1 MAKQCEIKS
10 RCNWESPRE
19 HIGNLGNVDGNLMG
33 PHWEHV
39 GRRQKKTK
47 DSTPPSPEPERKKS

>member
-1 MAKQCEIKS
+1 MAKQCGIKS

-19 HIGNLGNVDGNLMG
+19 HIGNLGNIDGNVDG

-39 GRRQKKTK
+39 GRRPKEKQK
-47 DSTPPSPEPERKKS
+47 TPPPPLP